1 MELRKD
7 NMLTSFSKNS
17 LLLLIGGISLSVL
30 AGMSSADAQQEP
42 LRIGLAASANNEA
55 IEAVLPRAKAA
66 GLDVKLIEFNDWNMP
81 NNALFEKSIDVNFY
95 QHIPYLE
102 SASKGNGYNFVPVG
116 IGFISVAGIYSNRIK
131 NLADLKD
138 KATVSVSN
146 DPTNLGRALLLLQ
159 SANLIKLRE
168 GVGYAAT
175 VKDIVGNPKNLKIVP
190 MAAQQVPR
198 SLDDVDIAVT
208 FPSFMRLAKLDADN
222 ALLFEVPQKIWAIRF
237 VARMES
243 KNDERIQKFI
253 KIYQSAPETKEVLRR
268 LYGNHVSFGW
278 EE

>member
-1 MELRKD
+1 MF
-7 NMLTSFSKNS
+7 TSFSKKT
-17 LLLLIGGISLSVL
+17 LLVLISAASLSATVGL
-30 AGMSSADAQQEP
+30 SGARAQQGP
-42 LRIGLAASANNEA
+42 LRIGLAASANNKA

-66 GLDVKLIEFNDWNMP
+66 GLDVKLIEFTDWNMP
-81 NNALFEKSIDVNFY
+81 NNALLEKSIDVNFY

-131 NLADLKD
+131 NLAELKD

-159 SANLIKLRE
+159 SANLIKLRD

-175 VKDIVGNPKNLKIVP
+175 IKDVVGNPKNLKIV
-190 MAAQQVPR
+190 ALEAQQVPR

-208 FPSFMRLAKLDADN
+208 FPSFMRLAKLDADK
-222 ALLFEVPQKIWAIRF
+222 ALLFEAPQKIWAIRF
-237 VARMES
+237 VTRPELQ
-243 KNDERIQKFI
+243 NDERIQKFI
-253 KIYQSAPETKEVLRR
+253 KIYQSAPETKEVLRG
-268 LYGNHVSFGW
+268 LYGSHVSFGW